1 MLCTTIIQL
10 MHKARNS
17 EQELEMVQ
25 RIKKMKINLFVLY
38 RMMMIIIIICRFIIN
53 FVVVK
58 LFFME
63 YSLHKILFL
72 L

>member
-38 RMMMIIIIICRFIIN
+38 RMMIIIIICRFIIN